1 MEIINFAHRFLPQ
14 SIFQS
19 FLLTW
24 VATFVY
30 FYIAN
35 VILDSKLKELTF
47 PQIVMYCFLSTL
59 SNALFI
65 TFILRFKDFNLKPFV
80 IYILAFIIGCIAYFS
95 YKLRT
100 FIQPEEGEEE
110 EKLSKNVVDFIFSG
124 IINVLFVYFV
134 LKI

>member
-47 PQIVMYCFLSTL
+47 PQIVIYCFLSTL
-59 SNALFI
+59 SSALFI

-80 IYILAFIIGCIAYFS
+80 IYILAFIIGCVGYFA
-95 YKLRT
+95 YKLGD
-100 FIQPEEGEEE
+100 FIKGDE
-110 EKLSKNVVDFIFSG
+110 EKSKPSENIVDFVFSG
-124 IINVLFVYFV
+124 IFSVLFVYFV
-134 LKI
+134 L